1 MCCRR
6 PRSDP
11 SRPIEPGEPAPSG
24 LAGKI
29 QTALN
34 SVSVREILSDLV
46 AEQQFLDQF
55 LQRELKSIKDWDRP
69 TQAKGWTIRDTIS
82 HLADYEELAAS
93 VINNNGILEKYRSAP
108 DLDKVRQEAV
118 LKGRKMRPQDV
129 IEWWRGGRAKV
140 VEPLSHMTAQ
150 DRVEWLAG
158 SMSAQTLATT
168 RLMETWAHGLD
179 IYAAMKVEV
188 EDTARIRHICWLG
201 WKSLPYS
208 FKLANQDYTPVRVE
222 VIGPGY
228 AKWVY
233 GPADAEHVVK
243 GSASDW
249 ARLAVRRIAPEK
261 TRLKTSGEAAEI
273 AVQVV
278 RAYL

>member
-1 MCCRR
+1 M
-6 PRSDP
+6 
-11 SRPIEPGEPAPSG
+11 
-24 LAGKI
+24 
-29 QTALN
+29 
-34 SVSVREILSDLV
+34 REILSDLV

-55 LQRELKSIKDWDRP
+55 LQRELRSIRDWDRP
-69 TQAKGWTIRDTIS
+69 TPAKGWTIRDTIS

-93 VINNNGILEKYRSAP
+93 VILGEGKIERYRNAP

-140 VEPLSHMTAQ
+140 VEPLSHMDAH
-150 DRVEWLAG
+150 DRVEWVAG

-179 IYAAMKVEV
+179 IYSAMKVEV
-188 EDTARIRHICWLG
+188 EDTPRIRHICWLG

-208 FKLANQDYTPVRVE
+208 FKLANEDYVPVRVE

-233 GPADAEHVVK
+233 GPEDADNLIK

-249 ARLAVRRIAPEK
+249 ARLAVRRIKPDK
-261 TRLKTSGEAAEI
+261 TRLKVTGDAAEI
-273 AVQVV
+273 ALQVV